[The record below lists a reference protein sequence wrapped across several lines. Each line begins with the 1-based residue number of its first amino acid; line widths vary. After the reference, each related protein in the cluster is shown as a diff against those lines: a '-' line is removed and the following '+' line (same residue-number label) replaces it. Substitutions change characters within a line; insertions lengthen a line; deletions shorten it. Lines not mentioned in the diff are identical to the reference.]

1 MAKNPNR
8 MGRVDEEIKREVSQ
22 VINFELKNSKV
33 NGIVSVT
40 KVRVTPDLRYA
51 RVYISVLNPRDKKKT
66 LEGLNS
72 SKGFIRSR
80 IANTVN
86 LRITPELVF
95 VYDDS
100 EEQGERIDQ
109 ILRELKA
116 NEIKNKKNDSEEDM

>member
-116 NEIKNKKNDSEEDM
+116 NEIKNKKNDSEEGM

>member
-1 MAKNPNR
+1 MPSC
-8 MGRVDEEIKREVSQ
+8 GDSC
-22 VINFELKNSKV
+22 
-33 NGIVSVT
+33 
-40 KVRVTPDLRYA
+40 
-51 RVYISVLNPRDKKKT
+51 KK
-66 LEGLNS
+66 EQ
-72 SKGFIRSR
+72 

>member
-1 MAKNPNR
+1 MVKKNSNR
-8 MGRVDEEIKREVSQ
+8 MGRVDGEIKREVSQ
-22 VINFELKNSKV
+22 VINFELKNAKV
-33 NGIVSVT
+33 TGIVSVT

-51 RVYISVLNPRDKKKT
+51 RVYISVLDPKVKNKI
-66 LEGLNS
+66 LEGLNE

-80 IANTVN
+80 IAKAVN

-109 ILRELKA
+109 ILRDLKKG
-116 NEIKNKKNDSEEDM
+116 NI